1 MVHRGETLSI
11 KCTIFNWQEYDEE
24 VVIILHGSDDFDFV
38 HVEEY
43 GYVASFAP
51 RRSSGDHQYMIF
63 NSGRY
68 PFQITC
74 FYSRLEGIPSRLEW
88 IHSGHV
94 PEFGYENSPQNSGV
108 KYATLP

>member
-1 MVHRGETLSI
+1 MAGGGGEQSEENAMGMNVGAWLNLDSIIQTLYKQHVCMALFCKNSHRI
-11 KCTIFNWQEYDEE
+11 VCTNW
-24 VVIILHGSDDFDFV
+24 II
-38 HVEEY
+38 
-43 GYVASFAP
+43 
-51 RRSSGDHQYMIF
+51 QYMIF

-88 IHSGHV
+88 IHSGHI

-108 KYATLP
+108 KYATLPWS

>member
-1 MVHRGETLSI
+1 MYKCNTYLSSCKSKMVE
-11 KCTIFNWQEYDEE
+11 K
-24 VVIILHGSDDFDFV
+24 VK
-38 HVEEY
+38 
-43 GYVASFAP
+43 
-51 RRSSGDHQYMIF
+51 QYMIF

>member
-1 MVHRGETLSI
+1 MTMI
-11 KCTIFNWQEYDEE
+11 Q
-24 VVIILHGSDDFDFV
+24 GSNKSLLLLLLYF
-38 HVEEY
+38 
-43 GYVASFAP
+43 
-51 RRSSGDHQYMIF
+51 QYMIF

-108 KYATLP
+108 KFATLP

>member
-1 MVHRGETLSI
+1 MT
-11 KCTIFNWQEYDEE
+11 N
-24 VVIILHGSDDFDFV
+24 DDV
-38 HVEEY
+38 C
-43 GYVASFAP
+43 
-51 RRSSGDHQYMIF
+51 QYMIF

-68 PFQITC
+68 PFQVTC